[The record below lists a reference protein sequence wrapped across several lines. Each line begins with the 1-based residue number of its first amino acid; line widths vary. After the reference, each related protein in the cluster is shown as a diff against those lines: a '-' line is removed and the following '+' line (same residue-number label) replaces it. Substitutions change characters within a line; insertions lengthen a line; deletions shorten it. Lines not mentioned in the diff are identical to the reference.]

1 VYGCFYL
8 NINRKLG
15 STPKKGVLLL
25 FENEQTK
32 LTEVII
38 IMGRNKANHVRPGMN
53 AAKSQGK
60 GAGYETEFG
69 NEALSL
75 PNEKLSEA
83 ERQNNKKTKK
93 RH

>member
-1 VYGCFYL
+1 
-8 NINRKLG
+8 
-15 STPKKGVLLL
+15 
-25 FENEQTK
+25 
-32 LTEVII
+32 
-38 IMGRNKANHVRPGMN
+38 MGRKKANHIRPGMN
-53 AAKSQGK
+53 AAKAQGK

-75 PNEKLSEA
+75 PNEELSEA